1 MMAEIT
7 AAEVKALR
15 ERTGAGMMDC
25 KRALQ
30 ETEGDAEAA
39 VDWLRTKGLAAAAK
53 KAGRVAS
60 EGLVGVS
67 VQGPVGAVV
76 EVNTET
82 DFVSRNPDFQTFVTT
97 VASLAKDAGGS
108 VDALTAMTYP
118 ASGRTVADEITHMIA
133 TIGENMNVRRTS
145 VIAVDV
151 GLVGWYV
158 HNSLAPGIGKIA
170 VLVGLESE
178 APADRLEQLGKHLA
192 MHVAA
197 ASPAYVSRDSVDS
210 EALARE
216 RAVLSEQAR
225 ATGKAEAI
233 IEKMVEGR
241 LRRFYEEV
249 CLLDQVFVVDG
260 ESRVADVIEGVAK
273 ETGNAIR
280 VTAFER
286 FALGEGLERREEDFA
301 SEVAKTAKV

>member
-1 MMAEIT
+1 MVEIT
-7 AAEVKALR
+7 AGEVKALR

-30 ETEGDAEAA
+30 ETAGDVEAA

-53 KAGRVAS
+53 KAGRIAS
-60 EGLVGVS
+60 EGLVAVS
-67 VQGPVGAVV
+67 VRGPLGAVV

-82 DFVSRNPDFQTFVTT
+82 DFVSRNPDFQTFAAT
-97 VASLAKDAGGS
+97 VASLAKDAGG
-108 VDALTAMTYP
+108 DLEALKAMSYP
-118 ASGRTVADEITHMIA
+118 PSGRTVADEITHMIA
-133 TIGENMNVRRTS
+133 TIGENMSVRRTAL
-145 VIAVDV
+145 VTVEV
-151 GLVGWYV
+151 GIVGWYV

-178 APADRLEQLGKHLA
+178 APATRLEELGKQLA
-192 MHVAA
+192 MHIAA
-197 ASPAYVSRDSVDS
+197 ANPTYVSRDDVDS
-210 EALARE
+210 EALGRE

-233 IEKMVEGR
+233 IEKMVDGR

-249 CLLDQVFVVDG
+249 CLLDQVFVMDG
-260 ESRVADVIEGVAK
+260 ESRVADVIDRVAK
-273 ETGNAIR
+273 ESGNVIR

-286 FALGEGLERREEDFA
+286 YALGEGLERRNEDFA